1 MSNPESL
8 EDVVELLV
16 PELQKRGLY
25 RMAYPAEGGT
35 LRENMQDRPGQPL
48 AAADHP
54 AAKVRWD
61 QVTTTVQTTHQETVP
76 VINQSET
83 FKSPAVVEVQEL
95 TPAVAVAVS

>member
-54 AAKVRWD
+54 AAKFRWD
-61 QVTTTVQTTHQETVP
+61 QVNSAARTIPQETIP
-76 VINQSET
+76 VMEQSES
-83 FKSPAVVEVQEL
+83 FKSLAVVEVKEM